1 MRSCLRYYGG
11 KSRALDQLYDF
22 MPSSFSKRV
31 MVDIFGG
38 SWIVT
43 LNANGVKRAI
53 VNDYYGELQNFWWVV
68 RGWPLEKKGTEYDA
82 FKKVMGDPDTFF
94 PLFEMF
100 KSEHDSMIYNVDY
113 IDKLNLEIEDWE
125 EVVKTTGD
133 EVAKNMLAVVKAAK
147 FYLVNRIKYSG
158 MQNCKDTSGFHS
170 LPGGNVFH
178 TTLEE
183 WHDWFKGK
191 DVRVWNLD
199 FREAL
204 KKVNKMDPKTLEI
217 FIYCDPPYVDEGG
230 GYKHSLVE
238 QDHRDLA
245 ELLLASP
252 HKWTLS
258 YDDDKAGLV
267 RELYEGK
274 DGIEITPVRWEY
286 SSTKGNKTNGRA
298 ELIITN
304 DSVDVNEV

>member
-1 MRSCLRYYGG
+1 MRAPLRYYGG
-11 KSRALDQLYDF
+11 KSRALDQIYDF
-22 MPSSFSKRV
+22 FPTSFSKKV
-31 MVDIFGG
+31 MVDVFGG

-43 LNANGVKRAI
+43 LNAPKIKRAI
-53 VNDYYGELQNFWWVV
+53 VNDYYGDLQNFWWVV
-68 RGWPLEKKGTEYDA
+68 RGWPIEKKGDEYKA
-82 FKKVMGDPDTFF
+82 FETIMADPKAFY
-94 PLFEMF
+94 PLFELF
-100 KSEHDSMIYNVDY
+100 KVEHDSMVYNVDY
-113 IDKLNLEIEDWE
+113 IQKLTEEIELLE
-125 EVVKTTGD
+125 SLD
-133 EVAKNMLAVVKAAK
+133 ENDNMIAVVKAAK

-178 TTLEE
+178 ETLQE
-183 WHDWFKGK
+183 WHNWFKNK

-199 FREAL
+199 FREVM
-204 KKVNKMDPKTLEI
+204 KKVNKMDPKTLEL

-230 GYKHSLVE
+230 GYKHSFVE

-245 ELLLASP
+245 KLLLESK
-252 HKWTLS
+252 HKWVLS

-274 DGIEITPVRWEY
+274 EGIEITPVRWEY
-286 SSTKGNKTNGRA
+286 SSTKGNATNGKH

-304 DSVDVNEV
+304 NSVDVNEI